1 VLEISLS
8 KELQNVVS
16 EIAEISGYMWERGW
30 AERNA
35 GNFTIDVTGLL
46 PADMYNSNRFL
57 TVPLP
62 FAQTELA
69 GRSFI
74 VKVTG
79 AAMRNVA
86 RNPKK
91 HLLLITIAED
101 LSGYQVLWGG
111 EGINSKP
118 TSEFISHLKIHQYLR
133 RNNMPLTV
141 FLHTHPP
148 HLIALSQIEKYLKEE
163 IINHLLI
170 TMHPEVE
177 IVIPNG
183 VGVAPYRCPGSE
195 ELADVTVAA
204 LEKHQIILWEKHGCA
219 AVAANI
225 ADAFDYID
233 IMEKAATI
241 FFLCKG
247 SGYTPQGISEGQ
259 LAEISDKFNLKQ
271 PVKVK

>member
-1 VLEISLS
+1 VLEISLT
-8 KELQNVVS
+8 KELQDVVD
-16 EIAEISGYMWERGW
+16 EIADVSGYMWERGW

-35 GNFTIDVTGLL
+35 GNFTVDVTNLL
-46 PADMYNSNRFL
+46 PEDRKNDNQFL
-57 TVPLP
+57 KVPIP

-86 RNPKK
+86 HHPKK
-91 HLLLITIAED
+91 HLLLITVAED
-101 LSGYQVLWGG
+101 LKGYQVLWGG
-111 EGINSKP
+111 EGIKSKP

-133 RNNMPLTV
+133 RNNMPLTT

-148 HLIALSQIEKYLKEE
+148 HLIALSQIDEYLKEE
-163 IINHLLI
+163 ILNHLLI
-170 TMHPEVE
+170 AMHPEVE
-177 IVIPNG
+177 IVIPDG

-195 ELADVTVAA
+195 ELADATVIA
-204 LEKHQIILWEKHGCA
+204 LQKHHVILWEKHGCA
-219 AVAANI
+219 AVAGSI

-233 IMEKAATI
+233 IMEKSATI

-247 SGYTPQGISEGQ
+247 SGYAPQGISEEQ
-259 LAEISDKFNLKQ
+259 LAEISGKFKIKQ
-271 PVKVK
+271 PVKT

>member
-35 GNFTIDVTGLL
+35 GNFTIDVTNLL
-46 PADMYNSNRFL
+46 PEDMKHTNQFL

-91 HLLLITIAED
+91 HQRLP
-101 LSGYQVLWGG
+101 G
-111 EGINSKP
+111 
-118 TSEFISHLKIHQYLR
+118 
-133 RNNMPLTV
+133 
-141 FLHTHPP
+141 
-148 HLIALSQIEKYLKEE
+148 AL
-163 IINHLLI
+163 
-170 TMHPEVE
+170 
-177 IVIPNG
+177 G
-183 VGVAPYRCPGSE
+183 R
-195 ELADVTVAA
+195 
-204 LEKHQIILWEKHGCA
+204 
-219 AVAANI
+219 
-225 ADAFDYID
+225 
-233 IMEKAATI
+233 
-241 FFLCKG
+241 
-247 SGYTPQGISEGQ
+247 
-259 LAEISDKFNLKQ
+259 
-271 PVKVK
+271 

>member
-118 TSEFISHLKIHQYLR
+118 TSEFISHR
-133 RNNMPLTV
+133 
-141 FLHTHPP
+141 
-148 HLIALSQIEKYLKEE
+148 
-163 IINHLLI
+163 
-170 TMHPEVE
+170 
-177 IVIPNG
+177 
-183 VGVAPYRCPGSE
+183 
-195 ELADVTVAA
+195 ELPCAKSTGRLNDSIFQTTVA
-204 LEKHQIILWEKHGCA
+204 
-219 AVAANI
+219 V
-225 ADAFDYID
+225 
-233 IMEKAATI
+233 
-241 FFLCKG
+241 
-247 SGYTPQGISEGQ
+247 
-259 LAEISDKFNLKQ
+259 
-271 PVKVK
+271 

>member
-1 VLEISLS
+1 MLEISLS

-35 GNFTIDVTGLL
+35 GNFTVDVTGLL
-46 PADMYNSNRFL
+46 PPDMKNGNQFL

-91 HLLLITIAED
+91 HLLLITIADD

-111 EGINSKP
+111 EGVNSKP

-133 RNNMPLTV
+133 RNNLPLTT

-195 ELADVTVAA
+195 ELADVTVSA
-204 LEKHQIILWEKHGCA
+204 LEKHRVILWEKHGCA
-219 AVAANI
+219 AVAGNI

-241 FFLCKG
+241 FFLCKS
-247 SGYTPQGISEGQ
+247 SGYTPQGISEFQ